1 MEMNWEVGR
10 NRSIHLLIILLS
22 VEEVGIRAVSFSLCT
37 GRIEG
42 AANPRP
48 PSRPLG
54 NALGHLQRKAAEKWN
69 ERTACTTESSSSVG
83 H

>member
-1 MEMNWEVGR
+1 MKMNWEVGR

-48 PSRPLG
+48 P
-54 NALGHLQRKAAEKWN
+54 AAHWAM
-69 ERTACTTESSSSVG
+69 R
-83 H
+83 